1 MIELEGNGSGCTRGG
16 GGRRRMKV
24 KGTKTFRRA
33 PQNRQSTQRLGTG
46 AGTKDGYGMKSA

>member
-1 MIELEGNGSGCTRGG
+1 MHGG
-16 GGRRRMKV
+16 GGGGGVGRRRMKV
-24 KGTKTFRRA
+24 KGTKTKTFRRA